1 MEKKEQAVRI
11 MSVLP
16 VDFLRGQTIDMPE
29 LNTLRMYQ
37 VLEGGVLKE
46 NAGIKRSHRD
56 YIVYDVTNAS
66 DELKRQFGDFIMDM
80 EVTNIIKEK
89 TIFGKPL
96 IKEPTKEPKDPIKT
110 EGSTKDT
117 ESKKITTLLSL
128 LGEYGSLSREEKEI
142 LGYDFVNV
150 EDTIGGIKITPA
162 LTGKDLRD
170 GETYL
175 RINENPIKENPI
187 PHELLERISGDITE
201 LAKKENGLY
210 EFTGY
215 TEETKKEL

>member
-1 MEKKEQAVRI
+1 MEKEQAVRI

-16 VDFLRGQTIDMPE
+16 VDFLRGQDLDTKE

-37 VLEGGVLKE
+37 VLEGGVLRE
-46 NAGIKRSHRD
+46 NAGIKRDHHD

-66 DELKRQFGDFIMDM
+66 DELKRQYGDFIMDM
-80 EVTNIIKEK
+80 EVTNVIKEK
-89 TIFGKPL
+89 TIFGKPI
-96 IKEPTKEPKDPIKT
+96 IKEPTRELKGKA
-110 EGSTKDT
+110 
-117 ESKKITTLLSL
+117 ITTLLSL
-128 LGEYGSLSREEKEI
+128 LGEYGALSMDEKET

-150 EDTIGGIKITPA
+150 EDTMEGIKLTPA
-162 LTGKDLRD
+162 LRERDLRD

-175 RINENPIKENPI
+175 RLNDKPI
-187 PHELLERISGDITE
+187 PHELLEKISSDITE
-201 LAKKENGLY
+201 LTKKENGLY

>member
-56 YIVYDVTNAS
+56 CIVYDVTNAS

-96 IKEPTKEPKDPIKT
+96 IKEHTRKI
-110 EGSTKDT
+110 EGKS
-117 ESKKITTLLSL
+117 ITTLLSL
-128 LGEYGSLSREEKEI
+128 LGEYGGLSREEKET

-150 EDTIGGIKITPA
+150 EDTVDGIKVTPA
-162 LTGKDLRD
+162 LREKDLRS

-175 RINENPIKENPI
+175 RLNEKPI
-187 PHELLERISGDITE
+187 PHELLEKISCDITE
-201 LAKKENGLY
+201 LTKKENGLY
-210 EFTGY
+210 EFTGF